1 MVNYLLDTCVLSELF
16 KEQPAPP
23 VTEWIET
30 VDEARLFVSVLYI
43 GELEKGVARLEEGRK
58 KLAIQTWLHQQ
69 LLPRFGSRL
78 LPLDQESMVIW
89 GGMCGAAEGA
99 GRPLPFMDSLLA
111 ATALRWNLV
120 VVTRNTRDFGA
131 MPVETF
137 DPWQTA
143 TPAFGRLPVDR
154 RGAGRRLQEGERRQG
169 GQGMAPHE
177 LSRRV
182 LSRGAEGGRCGSAAG
197 DGVEGHWPGQGVRVW
212 AAQFGAGI
220 ARGLQSGS

>member
-30 VDEARLFVSVLYI
+30 VDEARLFVSVLSI

-89 GGMCGAAEGA
+89 GGLCGEAEGA

-137 DPWQTA
+137 DPWQTL
-143 TPAFGRLPVDR
+143 TVCRNRLIN
-154 RGAGRRLQEGERRQG
+154 L
-169 GQGMAPHE
+169 
-177 LSRRV
+177 RV
-182 LSRGAEGGRCGSAAG
+182 
-197 DGVEGHWPGQGVRVW
+197 
-212 AAQFGAGI
+212 
-220 ARGLQSGS
+220 